1 MNLAYPLAHPAKA
14 VMAQRRISVKALA
27 DAVPVTTGYLG
38 RGLNGYI
45 PLSPRVRQRIAE
57 VLGLPE
63 DELFFGA
70 DPEPRYPGDLTIAD
84 SR

>member
-1 MNLAYPLAHPAKA
+1 MKLAYPLAQPAKA
-14 VMAQRRISVKALA
+14 VIAQRRISVKALA

-45 PLSPRVRQRIAE
+45 PLSPRVRHRVAE

-63 DELFFGA
+63 DELFFPTS
-70 DPEPRYPGDLTIAD
+70 PEPRYPGDLVIGAAG
-84 SR
+84 